1 MSGSVFEVIREGL
14 SIKTEEAT
22 LNASF
27 GTYDLSILET
37 ASHFNSEK
45 SVRIKFE
52 EF

>member
-1 MSGSVFEVIREGL
+1 MPALELMI
-14 SIKTEEAT
+14 
-22 LNASF
+22 F

-45 SVRIKFE
+45 SVRIMFE